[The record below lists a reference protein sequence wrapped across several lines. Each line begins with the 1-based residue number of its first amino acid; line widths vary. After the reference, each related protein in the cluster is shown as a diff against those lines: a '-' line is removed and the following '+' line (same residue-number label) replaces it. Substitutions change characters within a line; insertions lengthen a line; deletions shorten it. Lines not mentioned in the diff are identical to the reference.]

1 VFIEALEFVCCTS
14 GKISLIHNAAFCC
27 CTRGLLLTAAVWH
40 VLKTQRFAIHCFW
53 KIACR
58 DTVLIGNLP
67 MSLLPL
73 PRHAF
78 CRGARPTAFCRP
90 GPSQHGITAGRDR
103 EGLGKQNQALN
114 VSYATDYLYHGSC
127 YHARP
132 HARRMASGSAGV
144 RRGEHRTDMEDWR
157 PWRGSYR
164 APVRPLTW

>member
-1 VFIEALEFVCCTS
+1 MFIEALEFVCCTS

-90 GPSQHGITAGRDR
+90 GPSLHGITAGRDR

-114 VSYATDYLYHGSC
+114 VSYATDKLYHSSC
-127 YHARP
+127 PHARP
-132 HARRMASGSAGV
+132 HTRRVAPAVLGPGKV
-144 RRGEHRTDMEDWR
+144 RTGWIGGEGWW
-157 PWRGSYR
+157 P
-164 APVRPLTW
+164 